1 MATEVIVEIKITNRE
16 TSEVNPQYV
25 TVWETSRRRMS
36 YDFKLARSTADPE
49 ALLATLV
56 DVAQDTA

>member
-16 TSEVNPQYV
+16 RPDPNPQYV
-25 TVWETSRRRMS
+25 TDWETSRRRMS
-36 YDFKLARSTADPE
+36 YDFKLARSVADPE

-56 DVAQDTA
+56 DTAQDTA